1 MTALD
6 MNENEK
12 PVRSPCVQ
20 VCVLD
25 EADMCTGCQ
34 RTAQEISQ
42 WGRMTNTERRRVLQL
57 CEERACAAGHYF

>member
-6 MNENEK
+6 MIENEK

-25 EADMCTGCQ
+25 EADICTGCQ
-34 RTAQEISQ
+34 RTVQEISQ
-42 WGRMTNTERRRVLQL
+42 WGRMTNAERHEVLRL
-57 CEERACAAGHYF
+57 CEERACAAGQYF